1 MTVAV
6 QYVKPKNMFHPLRHE
21 VCDSYLAKVIEACE
35 KGEDWMSL
43 EEIQAAADY
52 LYDAIA
58 IKHQT
63 VEGSRCLQ

>member
-1 MTVAV
+1 
-6 QYVKPKNMFHPLRHE
+6 
-21 VCDSYLAKVIEACE
+21 LAKVIEACE

-52 LYDAIA
+52 LYDTIA
-58 IKHQT
+58 MKHQT